1 MKTAGTGHDPA
12 CARPDK
18 AGIAGGTIKTV
29 RHNNIAP
36 HHESAR
42 PAGRGVQEQL
52 TLANSPAGTDPDSH
66 RSDLVPLLAE
76 RLSAAV
82 LPGDTPLEGA
92 DLAEAAAFLLDS
104 ACEREA
110 TRAAIAIE
118 SATNGR
124 RRLRIA
130 VVNDD
135 MPFLVDSIAA
145 TLTAQGVSID
155 RLVHPII
162 PVTRDAAGRLTGL
175 GGAETDARESP
186 RESFVYIETPRV
198 DARHRRDLIAE
209 LRRTLGDVRAAVA
222 DWGAMREAM
231 TADAD
236 RIGAGGGDDAG
247 AAEAAALLGWLN
259 GGMLTQLGHLHR
271 NRDGSEQGA
280 LGICRAS
287 AREILAEASYQRAFA
302 WFDEPDEAGEPRA
315 LLVIKANRLSNVH
328 RRVPLDLFIVPRRD
342 SGGTTAA
349 LSIHAGVWTS
359 AALASPP
366 QDVPVLRASLA
377 RVTRELGLDPS
388 GHAGKS
394 LVHAFTTLPHDLL
407 VAFRHEDIA
416 RLTTAMMSLTDR
428 PRPRL
433 VLVGSPLA
441 RHVFAFVWLPR
452 EAISTEVRTRIQ
464 ALLTQE
470 PGTALLDWSLEVE
483 GSELALLQF
492 LLDTRASRNAPDAAA
507 IEADL
512 EDLLRGWG
520 EAVETHLAQGEEPGR
535 ATAIAARYAPAF
547 PPGYRSDYGP
557 AEAARDIAR
566 LRALAVRD
574 DEEQAHEAPLRDVR
588 LYRLDTDR
596 PGSLRLKIY
605 YTRGLLA
612 LSDAV
617 PALENFGF
625 RVVSEIPTMLAGG
638 ALGTIHDFTLD
649 LAEGTDAA
657 GLLARCGAIETAIAE
672 VLNGGAQDDAFNR
685 LVMGTALTARE
696 ANWLRAIYRYLR
708 QTGMGFTIY
717 TVVDALEAAPEVTRA
732 MIDLFLARHDPAF
745 AGNRAEACKAAERA
759 FTAGLAKVAAI
770 NDDRLLRLY
779 RAVVD
784 ACLRTNAFAPAAE
797 EALAFK
803 IDSARIPN
811 LPRPLPWREVFVY
824 SARVE
829 GIHLRSGPVAR
840 GGLRWS
846 DRRDDF
852 RTEILGLMKAQTVKN
867 AVIVPTGAKGGFYPK
882 QLPSLALDREG
893 WAAEGQAAYEI
904 FIRTLLS
911 VTDNIADG
919 DVVHPAEVVITDGED
934 PYFVVAADKGTA
946 RFSDVANSIAQ
957 ARDFWLGD
965 AFASGGSNGYDHKA
979 MGITARGAWVSV
991 QRHFLEMGI
1000 DVQSDPVRVAGCG
1013 DMSGDVF
1020 GNGMLLSKALKLVAA
1035 FDHRHIFLDPDP
1047 DPAKSWAERKRLFD
1061 LPRSSWEDYD
1071 TALISKGGGVFSRD
1085 QKRIAISDE
1094 VRAMLGLDEAEI
1106 EPDALISAILRA
1118 EVDLIWFGG
1127 IGTYIKGARENHI
1140 TVGDPA
1146 NDALRVDGREV
1157 RARVVGE
1164 GANLGVTQ
1172 AGRIEFALEGASGAG
1187 GRINTDF
1194 IDNSGGVD
1202 CSDNEVNIKIALAA
1216 AMKSDRLTPEQRNRL
1231 LEQMTEDVA
1240 AIVLEDNRLQALAL
1254 SVAEA
1259 AGPGQTA
1266 SYVRLIERLEEIGDF
1281 DRRTQGL
1288 ADNEALVRRANVE
1301 TGDGQ
1306 GLTRPEL
1313 AVLLSSAKLAL
1324 QDAIEASDL
1333 PDDPAL
1339 EDTLLAMFPR
1349 AMQDRFAGEIRN
1361 HRLRRELIATE
1372 IANRMVNRLGLLV
1385 AFELAEEEGA
1395 SLAAIAKAFVALDR
1409 LFDCGALWDRLDS
1422 ADISEATRLMLFDR
1436 TAHAL
1441 RAQMADLLRAGAARQ
1456 AASALAGE
1464 LAPGIHEL
1472 AGATGA
1478 VLVGESRQRSE
1489 RMRAG
1494 LEEAGTPADLAARV
1508 VHLFAMDGAVG
1519 LSRLSRSTDVP
1530 VLELTGAFTALGMTL
1545 GLDWAQGTAALMEPS
1560 DVWER
1565 LLVAGLARDF
1575 QQMRFDFLRRLVRR
1589 RGAGI
1594 ADAVDGWAEENAAAI
1609 RRFRSVVERAQAHPP
1624 VTPAILAQIA
1634 SQARNLLDA

>member
-1 MKTAGTGHDPA
+1 M
-12 CARPDK
+12 
-18 AGIAGGTIKTV
+18 
-29 RHNNIAP
+29 
-36 HHESAR
+36 
-42 PAGRGVQEQL
+42 
-52 TLANSPAGTDPDSH
+52 ANSPAGADPQIS
-66 RSDLVPLLAE
+66 SDLANLLAE
-76 RLSAAV
+76 RLGAAI
-82 LPGDTPLEGA
+82 LPGDTPLEGEE
-92 DLAEAAAFLLDS
+92 LAEAAAFLLET
-104 ACEREA
+104 AAHREPE
-110 TRAAIAIE
+110 RAAMAIE

-130 VVNDD
+130 LVNDD

-155 RLVHPII
+155 RLVHPVI
-162 PVTRDAAGRLTGL
+162 PVTRDASGDLTGL
-175 GGAETDARESP
+175 GGAETGRK
-186 RESFVYIETPRV
+186 ESFVYIETPRV
-198 DARHRRDLIAE
+198 DARHRRDLLAE
-209 LRRTLGDVRAAVA
+209 LRRTLGDVRAAVT
-222 DWGAMREAM
+222 DWGAMQDAM
-231 TADAD
+231 RADAE
-236 RIGAGGGDDAG
+236 RIASGESGSGPAHE
-247 AAEAAALLGWLN
+247 EAIDLLHWLN
-259 GGMLTQLGHLHR
+259 QGMLTQLGHLRR
-271 NRDGSEQGA
+271 NRDGSEADA

-287 AREILAEASYQRAFA
+287 AREILADASYERAFD
-302 WFDEPDEAGEPRA
+302 WFDEGDREGEPRS
-315 LLVIKANRLSNVH
+315 LLVIKANRLSTVH
-328 RRVPLDLFIVPRRD
+328 RRVPLDLFIVPHRVDGR
-342 SGGTTAA
+342 TEA

-366 QDVPVLRASLA
+366 QEVPILRAAL
-377 RVTRELGLDPS
+377 TRLTGELGFDAK

-407 VAFRHEDIA
+407 VAFRHEEIA
-416 RLTTAMMSLTDR
+416 RLATAMMSLMDR

-433 VLVGSPLA
+433 VLVPSPLA

-452 EAISTEVRTRIQ
+452 DTISTDVRMRIQ

-470 PGTALLDWSLEVE
+470 PGTALLDWSLEIE
-483 GSELALLQF
+483 GSDLALLQF
-492 LLDTRASRNAPDAAA
+492 LLDTRASRAAPDAAA
-507 IEADL
+507 IEANL

-520 EAVETHLAQGEEPGR
+520 EAVETHLADEEPGR

-566 LRALAVRD
+566 LRALAAADRED
-574 DEEQAHEAPLRDVR
+574 APPQRDVR
-588 LYRLDTDR
+588 LYRLETDL

-625 RVVSEIPTMLAGG
+625 RVVTEIPTMLAGG

-649 LAEGTDAA
+649 LPEGTDAA
-657 GLLARCGAIETAIAE
+657 DLLARCEAIETAIAE
-672 VLNGGAQDDAFNR
+672 VLNGGAEDDAFNR
-685 LVMGTALTARE
+685 LVMGTALSARE

-717 TVVDALEAAPEVTRA
+717 TVVDALEAAPDVTRA
-732 MIDLFLARHDPAF
+732 MIDLFLARHDPDFEGDREA
-745 AGNRAEACKAAERA
+745 ACKAAERA
-759 FTAGLAKVAAI
+759 FTAGLVKVAAI

-803 IDSARIPN
+803 IDSARVPN
-811 LPRPLPWREVFVY
+811 LPKPLPWREVFVY
-824 SARVE
+824 SRRVE

-852 RTEILGLMKAQTVKN
+852 RTEILGLMKAQKVKN

-882 QLPSLALDREG
+882 QLPSPATDREG
-893 WAAEGQAAYEI
+893 WAAEGQASYEI

-911 VTDNIADG
+911 ITDNIEDG
-919 DVVHPAEVVITDGED
+919 DVVHPAEVVITDGDD

-957 ARDFWLGD
+957 GRDFWLDD

-979 MGITARGAWVSV
+979 MGITARGGWVSV

-1000 DVQSDPVRVAGCG
+1000 DVQTESVRVAGCG

-1020 GNGMLLSKALKLVAA
+1020 GNGMLLSKAILLVAA

-1047 DPAKSWAERKRLFD
+1047 DPAASWAERKRLFD
-1061 LPRSSWEDYD
+1061 LPRSSWDDYD
-1071 TALISKGGGVFSRD
+1071 KALISRGGGVFSRD
-1085 QKRIAISDE
+1085 TKRIELSDE
-1094 VRAMLGLDEAEI
+1094 VREMLGLDEAEI
-1106 EPDALISAILRA
+1106 EPDALISAILKA

-1127 IGTYIKGARENHI
+1127 IGTYIKAEHENHI

-1157 RARVVGE
+1157 RAKVIGE

-1172 AGRIEFALEGASGAG
+1172 AGRIEYALDGAGGAG

-1194 IDNSGGVD
+1194 IDNSAGVD

-1216 AMKSDRLTPEQRNRL
+1216 AMKSGRLTREERNGL
-1231 LEQMTEDVA
+1231 LVEMTEDVA

-1288 ADNEALVRRANVE
+1288 ADSETLVRRAS
-1301 TGDGQ
+1301 DGQ

-1313 AVLLSSAKLAL
+1313 AVLLSSTKLAL

-1339 EDTLLAMFPR
+1339 EDTLIAMFPR
-1349 AMQDRFAGEIRN
+1349 AMQERFADEIRS

-1395 SLAAIAKAFVALDR
+1395 SLAAIAKAFVAVDA
-1409 LFDCGALWDRLDS
+1409 LFDCSALWDRLDT
-1422 ADISEATRLMLFDR
+1422 ADVTEATRLKLFDR

-1456 AASALAGE
+1456 AASALAAE
-1464 LAPGIHEL
+1464 LEPGIREL
-1472 AGATGA
+1472 TGATGT
-1478 VLVGESRQRSE
+1478 VLVGEARQRAD
-1489 RMRAG
+1489 RMRGELEAAG
-1494 LEEAGTPADLAARV
+1494 VPEDLATAV

-1519 LSRLSRSTDVP
+1519 LARLARATEMP
-1530 VLELTGAFTALGMTL
+1530 VLGLTEAFTSLGMRL
-1545 GLDWAQGTAALMEPS
+1545 GLDWAQGSAALMEPS

-1575 QQMRFDFLRRLVRR
+1575 QQMRLDFLRRLVRR
-1589 RGAGI
+1589 KGGDI
-1594 ADAVDGWAEENAAAI
+1594 AAAVDAWAQENQAAI

-1624 VTPAILAQIA
+1624 VSPAILAQIA
-1634 SQARNLLDA
+1634 SQARNLLGP